1 MAGET
6 AAPVV
11 GLEKAMQMERDGRG
25 FYLWAAQ
32 NMQDEAGR
40 HAFQNLADDEEQ
52 HFNLIRKQLT
62 SLRGDGQWV
71 DMPDTKPA
79 AVDLNQPLFPR
90 TKTDKVAAVKDV
102 DTDTDAL
109 LFGLEIE
116 STSYD
121 LYRKAAAE
129 TEEPLGKRIFEFLA
143 GEEAMHFN
151 VLMMRYDLSYGPAEW
166 SA

>member
-1 MAGET
+1 MVDET
-6 AAPVV
+6 AAPVAI
-11 GLEKAMQMERDGRG
+11 LERAMRMERDGRG

-32 NMQDEAGR
+32 NTQDEAGR

-52 HFNLIRKQLT
+52 HFNLIRRQLD
-62 SLRGDGQWV
+62 SLRCGGRWV
-71 DMPDTKPA
+71 DMPEIRPA
-79 AVDLNQPLFPR
+79 AVDLGQPRFPGR
-90 TKTDKVAAVKDV
+90 KADRVAAAKDV
-102 DTDTDAL
+102 ATEAEAL

-129 TEEPLGKRIFEFLA
+129 TEEPLGKSVFEFLA

-151 VLMMRYDLSYGPAEW
+151 VLMMRYDLGLGPAGW